1 MDMRTPLHSVDAKVT
16 ELRWRHHPSKGLQG
30 CEPGAAAGVGA
41 AFVSL
46 YRQLAGHLV
55 EAVQRDA
62 ITERVLMQ
70 VHTAHAT
77 CVPLLLCSRCGVR
90 VIVCQPNQCWALDFR
105 TVDDHVLLAS
115 TGILQSLAYSTS
127 MAAQVS

>member
-1 MDMRTPLHSVDAKVT
+1 MGAGMVGDSVGAMLCRYLFRAMGGRMDMRTPLHSVDAKVT

-70 VHTAHAT
+70 VHLHT
-77 CVPLLLCSRCGVR
+77 CYVR
-90 VIVCQPNQCWALDFR
+90 AIAV
-105 TVDDHVLLAS
+105 VLTLR
-115 TGILQSLAYSTS
+115 G
-127 MAAQVS
+127 MCV